1 MKTVL
6 RRCWPFILWIAA
18 AGCGDTG
25 TIVPQPPDPLV
36 EFGGTYPPEL
46 VEELAIPSGLS
57 AWTWC
62 AADDTA
68 SRAAELRI
76 DGTAWLW
83 RLVVDPDEPDLPV
96 VIRLRPD
103 APDDWHD
110 MLIHTDVTRPGEGM
124 PLPRR
129 AIRSPHYA
137 DLLHLL
143 QSLTA
148 PHFDQH
154 VTHWFR
160 RPVPVAAGP
169 AESGEVDL
177 RTCLREAVEIW
188 NAGTEVPLFEWAPD
202 SARGVRLVHFAGF
215 DLHPPMSASLVQRDD
230 EGRALRLQIRVGDTY
245 DSARDVYYAR
255 RGLVHELAHALLLWG
270 HSEDRD
276 HVVCGVGPFTD
287 RPSDDER
294 RAVGLR
300 QALPA
305 GMDLG
310 GYGRST
316 EIEFPGQQGER
327 ASVVELGLEQQSV
340 ARQGVDRRR

>member
-1 MKTVL
+1 M
-6 RRCWPFILWIAA
+6 A
-18 AGCGDTG
+18 
-25 TIVPQPPDPLV
+25 
-36 EFGGTYPPEL
+36 EFSGTYPPEL
-46 VEELAIPSGLS
+46 VEELTIPSGFTT
-57 AWTWC
+57 WTWS
-62 AADDTA
+62 ARDDTV
-68 SRAAELRI
+68 SRSAELII

-83 RLVVDPDEPDLPV
+83 QLAVDPDDPGLPT
-96 VIRLRPD
+96 VIHLEPD
-103 APDDWHD
+103 APDDWHE
-110 MLIHTDVTRPGEGM
+110 MEIHTDVTRPGEGM

-143 QSLTA
+143 QALTT

-169 AESGEVDL
+169 AVSGAVDL
-177 RTCLREAVEIW
+177 RACLREAVEIW
-188 NAGTEVPLFEWAPD
+188 NAGAEIPLFEWAPD

-215 DLHPPMSASLVQRDD
+215 DLHPPMSANFVQRDD
-230 EGRALRLQIRVGDTY
+230 EGRALRLQIRIGDTY
-245 DSARDVYYAR
+245 DSARDEYYAR

-270 HSEDRD
+270 HSDDRD

-287 RPSDDER
+287 QPSADER

-327 ASVVELGLEQQSV
+327 SSVVEPGLDQQAV
-340 ARQGVDRRR
+340 PGQGVELLR